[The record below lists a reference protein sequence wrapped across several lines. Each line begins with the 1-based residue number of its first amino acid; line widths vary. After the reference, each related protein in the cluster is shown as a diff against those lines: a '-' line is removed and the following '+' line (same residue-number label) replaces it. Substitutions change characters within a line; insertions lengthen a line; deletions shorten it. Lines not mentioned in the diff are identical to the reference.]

1 MIWLALAA
9 AVYAVLQLCVLAL
22 CRAASWADDK
32 ADRSRHDHM
41 LHELFGDAFAEI
53 DDPDVQVVAL

>member
-22 CRAASWADDK
+22 CRAASWADDN

-41 LHELFGDAFAEI
+41 LRELFGDASAGIE
-53 DDPDVQVVAL
+53 DRDAQVVAL